1 MSKHLIDGPGL
12 CRKYVLVCTSYDNQL
27 CIKYNV
33 DIVVNYVIKII
44 KKIFLAIVF
53 FRNRSLALGHL

>member
-1 MSKHLIDGPGL
+1 MQLFEKLIKIRKLTGL

-27 CIKYNV
+27 CINYNV

-53 FRNRSLALGHL
+53 FR